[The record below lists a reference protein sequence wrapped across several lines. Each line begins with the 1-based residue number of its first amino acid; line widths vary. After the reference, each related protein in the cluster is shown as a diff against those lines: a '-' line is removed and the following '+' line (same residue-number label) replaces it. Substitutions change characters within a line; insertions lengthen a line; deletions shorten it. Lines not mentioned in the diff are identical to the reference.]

1 MESVF
6 TRKRHLDNDASVAAG
21 FAEIMNNIEA
31 VELFINNAGIMYV
44 GMTEAYSIEQA
55 SEQMNTNYFFSQY
68 AICRQRSD
76 H

>member
-1 MESVF
+1 MSLSKKAFPDSMESAF

-55 SEQMNTNYFFSQY
+55 SEQMNTNYFF
-68 AICRQRSD
+68 
-76 H
+76 